1 MSANR
6 LSTSVSEGQDLSSSN
21 AAGIS
26 PSPVCKPADGEG
38 AGAPSAVYYAANLEL
53 NMQTVKLVLLT
64 TLIVGYGVAL
74 QAGVMPDE
82 LSQITL
88 PSITEP
94 SIPVIESGAP
104 VALKG
109 LWQGLMEFVML
120 ATLIIL

>member
-6 LSTSVSEGQDLSSSN
+6 FPTSESERQELSSSN
-21 AAGIS
+21 AAGMS
-26 PSPVCKPADGEG
+26 PSPVCKPADGAG
-38 AGAPSAVYYAANLEL
+38 AGAPSAVYNAANLEL

-82 LSQITL
+82 LGQITL
-88 PSITEP
+88 PSIAEP
-94 SIPVIESGAP
+94 SNAVVESVES
-104 VALKG
+104 VAVKG

>member
-1 MSANR
+1 
-6 LSTSVSEGQDLSSSN
+6 
-21 AAGIS
+21 
-26 PSPVCKPADGEG
+26 
-38 AGAPSAVYYAANLEL
+38 
-53 NMQTVKLVLLT
+53 MQTVKLVLLT